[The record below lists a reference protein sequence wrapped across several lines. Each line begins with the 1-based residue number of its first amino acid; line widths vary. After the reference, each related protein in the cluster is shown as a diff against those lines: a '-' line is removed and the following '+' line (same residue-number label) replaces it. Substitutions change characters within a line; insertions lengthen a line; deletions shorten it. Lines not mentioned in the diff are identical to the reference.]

1 MDISRPSQ
9 ARKRRIRRILYG
21 GLGLAALALITV
33 ALSRLKP
40 AAPLVERATV
50 WTGKVKRGPMVRQVR
65 GYGTLVPEEIR
76 WIPAANEGRV
86 ERILVLPGTEVKA
99 DTVLLELSNPELDLA
114 ALDAEFQ
121 LKAAEASLTDLRVKL
136 ESQKLDQQSLLAR
149 TQAEFHQAR
158 LRADR
163 DEVLAKEGLLP
174 DLELKLSQVTAQ
186 ELSNRYE
193 LEQKRLDI
201 SSVSIEAQLAAQQVR
216 VEQLRALVGLKHN
229 QVESLRVR
237 AGVEGMLQ
245 QLPLQVGQSVGPGT
259 NLARVAEPGRLKAEI
274 KVAETQ
280 AKDIQIGQPA
290 EIDTRNGVIPGSVQ
304 RIDPAVQNGTVTV
317 DVALGGALP
326 KGARPD
332 LSVEGTIE
340 LERMEE
346 VLFVGRPVFAQEKG
360 TVTLFKLSQDGRQ
373 AERVQVKLG
382 RSSVNTIEILDGL
395 QIGDEV
401 ILSDTNTW
409 DAYDRIR
416 LN

>member
-1 MDISRPSQ
+1 MDIRRPSQ
-9 ARKRRIRRILYG
+9 ARKKRILRILYG
-21 GLGLAALALITV
+21 GLGLAAVTLITV
-33 ALSRLKP
+33 TLSKLKP
-40 AAPLVERATV
+40 AAPLVDRATV
-50 WTGKVKRGPMVRQVR
+50 WTDRVKRGPMVRQVR
-65 GYGTLVPEEIR
+65 GFGTLVPEEIR
-76 WIPAANEGRV
+76 WIPASTEGRV

-99 DTVLLELSNPELDLA
+99 DTVLIELSNPELDLA

-121 LKAAEASLTDLRVKL
+121 LKAAEAALTDLRVKL

-174 DLELKLSQVTAQ
+174 DLELKLSQVTAR
-186 ELSNRYE
+186 ELSNRYR

-201 SSVSIEAQLAAQQVR
+201 SSVSIEAQLAAQQVQ
-216 VEQLRALVGLKHN
+216 VEQLRAVLRLKRS
-229 QVESLRVR
+229 QVASLRVR

-245 QLPLQVGQSVGPGT
+245 QLPLQVGQSVSPGT

-290 EIDTRNGVIPGSVQ
+290 EIDTRNGVIPGSVH

-317 DVALGGALP
+317 DVALGGELP

-360 TVTLFKLSQDGRQ
+360 TVTLFKLSQDGRE

-382 RSSVNTIEILDGL
+382 RSSVNTIELLGGL
-395 QIGDEV
+395 QVGDEV
-401 ILSDTNTW
+401 ILSDTNAW